1 MYCDAIHRGRITK
14 KFIDFVAPLG
24 RQFCFLI
31 LLLGAYVSHRIHVAP
46 RVASENKIVLIGTL
60 QICEEGVSTV
70 Y

>member
-1 MYCDAIHRGRITK
+1 MYCIAIHRGGVTK
-14 KFIDFVAPLG
+14 KSIDFGTPSV

-31 LLLGAYVSHRIHVAP
+31 LLLVAYVSHRIHVAP